1 MGAHLG
7 HILAGCGAPRQV
19 GKMSA
24 ESLIVAFLQDDRDV
38 EHACDS

>member
-19 GKMSA
+19 GKVSTEA
-24 ESLIVAFLQDDRDV
+24 CIVTFLQDDRDV
-38 EHACDS
+38 EHGRDS